1 MIRKGCVVVKAHIM
15 NDNQT
20 YFVGVGAM
28 RSGTTWL
35 HSYLEDRD
43 DVFVPR
49 IKELHYFNVKFK
61 PDLSQNRQRRLY
73 SDTAD
78 ALGAVAAGQVAP
90 DSAMLWE
97 RFDRLAMERD
107 PAAYKAFFERRVMET
122 HRVFGEI
129 TPAYSLLDA
138 QQMQAIKDQ
147 FPKAKAIF
155 LLRDPVS
162 RFVSHL
168 SYTNS
173 ANLFDDC
180 LQRPGFALRGAYDVI
195 YSNLEHVFGR
205 NGFHTAFY
213 ETLFTDDSIASLC
226 SFLGL
231 PFEPGNYDRRT
242 NASRLDFKPSVE
254 QIHKARRQFAP
265 IYDFCQE
272 KFGDDLPAGWLT

>member
-1 MIRKGCVVVKAHIM
+1 MM

-35 HSYLEDRD
+35 HSYLEGRD
-43 DVFVPR
+43 DVFVPK
-49 IKELHYFNVKFK
+49 IKELHYFNVRFK

-73 SDTAD
+73 SNAAD
-78 ALGAVAAGQVAP
+78 AIGAVAAGQAAP
-90 DSAMLWE
+90 DSTELWE

-107 PAAYKAFFERRVMET
+107 PAAYRSFFERRVQEN

-138 QQMQAIKDQ
+138 QQMRAIKDQ

-173 ANLFDDC
+173 TKLFDEC
-180 LQRPGFALRGAYDVI
+180 LQRPGFALRGAYDLI
-195 YSNLEHVFGR
+195 YANLEQAFGR
-205 NGFHTAFY
+205 DGFHTAFY
-213 ETLFTDDSIASLC
+213 ETLFSDDSIASLC
-226 SFLGL
+226 GFLGL

-242 NASRLDFKPSVE
+242 NASRLEFKPSPE
-254 QIHKARRQFAP
+254 QISKARKKFAP
-265 IYDFCQE
+265 VYDFCQE
-272 KFGDDLPAGWLT
+272 KFGNDLPSRWLT